1 MKKIWQYGRTGG
13 KELEVSDDFPIQV
26 PFTDVPPIEE
36 IEIANQFFVP
46 TENRWQELENS
57 VLSEQVDNLQ
67 VLYKHLEKNV
77 KRQEEQLTETQLALP
92 EVYELILGGG

>member
-36 IEIANQFFVP
+36 IEIANQFFCS
-46 TENRWQELENS
+46 NRKS
-57 VLSEQVDNLQ
+57 
-67 VLYKHLEKNV
+67 
-77 KRQEEQLTETQLALP
+77 LARVR
-92 EVYELILGGG
+92 E